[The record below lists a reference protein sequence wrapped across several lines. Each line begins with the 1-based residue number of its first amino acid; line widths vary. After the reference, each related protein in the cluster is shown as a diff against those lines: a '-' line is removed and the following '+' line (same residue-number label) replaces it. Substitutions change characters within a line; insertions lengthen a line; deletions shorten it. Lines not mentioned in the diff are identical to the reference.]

1 MSDNILSINDIDV
14 FVEDYDDTIV
24 YNSCKYELAKGKACI
39 AVLEFLGHRAPYVDE
54 LLPKL
59 EKIEAKIV
67 TRAGFSKAS
76 QEEIFTTFLETQC
89 AEAGVAVP
97 NELRTYF
104 LELAHYP
111 ITPSSY
117 TRDDIIAGAEETLM
131 FKIAQG
137 KEMYIVTR
145 GDELIQKAKMQY
157 LGIDKYFKPE
167 NIRVT
172 STNDKRA
179 LLEEISTGKDR
190 SRIAVV
196 DNGLAMINAATELG
210 FLGFF
215 IPLSRGCRDA
225 EKDSR
230 GVINKERTVPLES
243 ILEIKTNA
251 DNYKNW
257 NQRILANDLKQY
269 ILDHD
274 KH

>member
-1 MSDNILSINDIDV
+1 MSDNVLSIKDIDV

-39 AVLEFLGHRAPYVDE
+39 AVLEFLGHCAPYVDE

-59 EKIEAKIV
+59 EEIEAKIV
-67 TRAGFSKAS
+67 EQAGFSKAS
-76 QEEIFTTFLETQC
+76 QEKIFTKFLETQC
-89 AEAGVAVP
+89 AEARVAAP
-97 NELRTYF
+97 DTLRTYF
-104 LELAHYP
+104 LELANYP

-117 TRDDIIAGAEETLM
+117 TRDDVIAGAEETLM
-131 FKIAQG
+131 FKIVRG
-137 KEMYIVTR
+137 KELYIVTR

-179 LLEEISTGKDR
+179 LLKEISIGKDR
-190 SRIAVV
+190 GRMAVV

-210 FLGFF
+210 FFGFF
-215 IPLSRGCRDA
+215 IPLARGCRDA

-230 GVINKERTVPLES
+230 GVIHKEHTIPLES

-251 DNYKNW
+251 DNYRNW